1 MVVHPPPTCF
11 GSIVSLTPTPR
22 VQVVFLLLFPR
33 SVIPH
38 SFLLV
43 TMSSSQC
50 PPPTRTKLTSL
61 PPLLH
66 YASTSPPLPGYILTQ
81 STSSCPPHRS
91 HLALRDT
98 GEPHNRPN
106 PYFWP
111 IDSLVRP
118 LTPAATMPKVSTKEE
133 KKVKAAAPEKK
144 KRAKKEKDPNK
155 PKRWVCS
162 PAPSTSS
169 SSCSYSSHPCPFPL
183 SITEVWVRPS

>member
-1 MVVHPPPTCF
+1 METTNVWRVAWRLIF
-11 GSIVSLTPTPR
+11 GGGETLGRTWVGRAGGGLSTWSGLISSSLVEWLDEASDGGASTSDLLRIDCLITPTPR

-38 SFLLV
+38 SFLLL

-66 YASTSPPLPGYILTQ
+66 HASTSPPLPGYILTQ

-106 PYFWP
+106 PYFRP

-118 LTPAATMPKVSTKEE
+118 
-133 KKVKAAAPEKK
+133 
-144 KRAKKEKDPNK
+144 
-155 PKRWVCS
+155 S
-162 PAPSTSS
+162 PPQP
-169 SSCSYSSHPCPFPL
+169 PCPRSPP
-183 SITEVWVRPS
+183 RKRRR